1 MRKTVKT
8 DAVNDLITSLS
19 KIYDLQIEID
29 IIAIFLYIYLLI
41 YRSIDRFRGEKTKI
55 LSASK

>member
-19 KIYDLQIEID
+19 KIYDQQIEID
-29 IIAIFLYIYLLI
+29 IIAIFLYIYLFI
-41 YRSIDRFRGEKTKI
+41 YRSIDRFRGE
-55 LSASK
+55 

>member
-29 IIAIFLYIYLLI
+29 IIAIFLYIYLFI
-41 YRSIDRFRGEKTKI
+41 YRSIDRFRGEKNQDI
-55 LSASK
+55 ISL

>member
-1 MRKTVKT
+1 MLRTAKT

-19 KIYDLQIEID
+19 KIYDQQIEID
-29 IIAIFLYIYLLI
+29 IIAIFLYIYLFI

-55 LSASK
+55 LSAYK